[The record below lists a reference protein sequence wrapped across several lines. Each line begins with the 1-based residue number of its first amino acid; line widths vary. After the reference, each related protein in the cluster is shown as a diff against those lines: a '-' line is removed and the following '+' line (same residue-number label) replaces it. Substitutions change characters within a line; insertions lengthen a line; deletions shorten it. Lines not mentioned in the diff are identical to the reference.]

1 MIDKFS
7 HGFINSVYHFNDYT
21 LNELICKLAQKMNE
35 VITQSN
41 ESFNYLEWLKGQG
54 LSDEVIKK
62 LLEWKEDGTLENIIN
77 QNVFNELDNK
87 IDEINSQLDTINNV
101 NKKKIY
107 QFLTVDNMKNHNIKV
122 NEVCETLGYYSSND
136 GGGCKYLIEEQS
148 KGLGSVLLTNGLYA
162 NIIFDNNKRINV
174 LTLGVK
180 RNVEEDQSTM
190 VNEILKT
197 PTKYIFYFPYGYYYF
212 TKSISQN
219 ERHDIIGDVVTT
231 GDFDTN
237 IDGTRFVFMSV
248 TDNSTLFDCYSASR
262 CTIKNIY
269 IISNAVQITE
279 DRTKRST
286 GTSPV
291 DMFTITKS
299 RANIIGLSIGYFGN
313 TLENVT
319 VQGCNVGITGGTY
332 NTFNNVSFLECET
345 GLQILND
352 NQLNLIR
359 AIRCRTGINIKGGLN
374 ILTNIRFD
382 SIQEYAITIDYGANY
397 NTITGFVA
405 DWCQYGAISI
415 NSNNNYINGYIGRCG
430 TYYANSTIGTA
441 NEPEKACL
449 IYLKNCNFNRLD
461 IINNFESVGDS
472 PSDIVKAP
480 SYQIVLGQGGSN
492 EFNNITLTGNYGFED
507 PAIELDINKL
517 NCLVC
522 LNGSYGNTLLN
533 VYGRQYSI
541 KSPNGVYAKENV
553 VTSSLNPLN

>member
-1 MIDKFS
+1 MNNIYNAIQNLYNMDKTTWQEVLAELYNLVSKVENKFDLFEIKFGS
-7 HGFINSVYHFNDYT
+7 LLGEQVTRELKKMYDNGSLASLIND
-21 LNELICKLAQKMNE
+21 
-35 VITQSN
+35 
-41 ESFNYLEWLKGQG
+41 
-54 LSDEVIKK
+54 K
-62 LLEWKEDGTLENIIN
+62 LLKDIN
-77 QNVFNELDNK
+77 TKVDTFKTEVS
-87 IDEINSQLDTINNV
+87 EQLDTINSV

-162 NIIFDNNKRINV
+162 NIIFDNDKRVNV

-180 RNVEEDQSTM
+180 RNVEEDQSIL
-190 VNEILKT
+190 VNELLKAT
-197 PTKYIFYFPYGYYYF
+197 TKIIFYFPHGYYYF
-212 TKSISQN
+212 TNKISQN
-219 ERHDIIGDVVTT
+219 KRHDIIGDVVTT
-231 GDFDTN
+231 GDFDPD
-237 IDGTRFVFMSV
+237 IDGTRFKFIGV
-248 TDNSTLFDCYSASR
+248 TDNSTLFSCYNASR

-269 IISNAVQITE
+269 IISNAVEIKE
-279 DRTKRST
+279 DRTKHST
-286 GTSPV
+286 NGSPV

-299 RANIIGLSIGYFGN
+299 RNNITGLSIGLFGN
-313 TLENVT
+313 TIENVT
-319 VQGCNVGITGGTY
+319 VQGCNIGISGGTY

-352 NQLNLIR
+352 NQINLIR

-382 SIQEYAITIDYGANY
+382 SIQEYGITIDYGANY

-430 TYYANSTIGTA
+430 TYYANSLIGTA

-449 IYLKNCNFNRLD
+449 VYLKNCSFNRLD

-472 PSDIVKAP
+472 TSDIVKAP
-480 SYQIVLGQGGSN
+480 SYQIVMGQGGSN
-492 EFNNITLTGNYGFED
+492 EYNNITLTGKYGFED

-533 VYGRQYSI
+533 VYGRQYRI